1 MSAFVAHH
9 GGVGGAGNEG
19 GAGKRNDRALLRLGA
34 QMAELEALYAHA
46 LSTPDVREERRAL
59 AELAGAGT
67 RLAELAH
74 AVAGGLEDAG
84 PEGGDGLVRL
94 TGRVAVPAHRAA
106 RRRRHDRAA
115 KPRRRTKLE
124 RRISRVTTTTD
135 WIIARAGGSP
145 GNGPPHR

>member
-1 MSAFVAHH
+1 M
-9 GGVGGAGNEG
+9 GGAR
-19 GAGKRNDRALLRLGA
+19 KSNDRVLLRLGA

-74 AVAGGLEDAG
+74 AVAGGLEDTG
-84 PEGGDGLVRL
+84 LEGDGPVRV
-94 TGRVAVPAHRAA
+94 TGRAMPPAHRAA

-145 GNGPPHR
+145 GTAPPRR